1 MQNEAAVEAISGC
14 IGSIIAL
21 LSTYP
26 LKSVYTLQATASE
39 SSGKSLGI
47 IGVILRYKLR
57 GLYRGIGPN
66 IFETAVSSSVYF
78 GLYSRLKSLVIKARG
93 ESSREDKRSLQVVE
107 SLLVA
112 AVSGAINQLLTLPA
126 SVVATR
132 MLTSQK
138 EGQELSILTVLHSIW
153 TESGLRGFWSGIVPA
168 LVLVVNPAVQYL
180 IYEQILRLMRR
191 SKEARARS
199 ESEVGAKEAEKD
211 RSTEV
216 RLTAVEIFIASSIAK
231 LGATILT
238 YPMIVVKARMQSAGR
253 GHVLQVIRD
262 VLRVDGLPGFFRG
275 LRAKLLQAML
285 NSALLMT
292 LKEQLHSG
300 VSATLSKGFNMHM
313 KGLKANLVG

>member
-39 SSGKSLGI
+39 ISGKSLGI
-47 IGVILRYKLR
+47 IGVILRYKLK

-93 ESSREDKRSLQVVE
+93 ESSSEDKRSLQVVE

-216 RLTAVEIFIASSIAK
+216 RLSAVEIFIASSIAK

-238 YPMIVVKARMQSAGR
+238 YPMIVVKARMQSDGR

-300 VSATLSKGFNMHM
+300 VSATLSKGFNM